1 MKRKIL
7 YFSIVICSVFVAIS
21 LFFSIYHP
29 INIFGTNPSEFD
41 IFLYNT
47 FEYIGLRADILS
59 FITGYPFIIFFF
71 ILCLGIWIAFFLT
84 LKILNLL
91 IGTLIIKKLRPKND

>member
-7 YFSIVICSVFVAIS
+7 YFSIVICSIFVAIS
-21 LFFSIYHP
+21 LYFSINHP
-29 INIFGTNPSEFD
+29 ISIFGTNPSDLD

-59 FITGYPFIIFFF
+59 FITGVPFIVFFA
-71 ILCLGIWIAFFLT
+71 ILCLVLWVGFFLT

-91 IGTLIIKKLRPKND
+91 IDSVIANKKRPKNY